1 MGIDTLIPA
10 YYDAPSHLEGSVPM
24 RGDDPRHDGMFSYIT
39 PEARVRADHPLRPIR
54 AMTDA
59 ALQRLS
65 PRFDRLYSRLGRPSI
80 PPEKLLRAL
89 LLQLLYSIRSERL
102 LMEELDYNI
111 LYRWFVG
118 LSLDDPIWDATT
130 FTKNRDRLLDG
141 DVADAFFAEVL
152 AAIKADGLLSDEH
165 FTVDGTLLEA
175 WASHKSFKP
184 KDDTRRPPDDP
195 KNPTVNFH
203 GEARRNDTHASTT
216 DPDARLY
223 KKAVGREAKLAY
235 LGHLL
240 TENRHGLIVDTA
252 VTAATGTAERDAAIV
267 MLGELPLTTRRITV
281 GADKLYDTR
290 DWVATV
296 RRMHVT
302 PHVTASV
309 NRHGGSA
316 IDGRTLRHAG
326 YALSQRK
333 RKLIEQAF
341 GWMKTVGLLRK
352 LRHRGGRLVDWIF
365 TFAAT
370 AYNLVRWRNLMAQRA

>member
-1 MGIDTLIPA
+1 MIPS
-10 YYDAPSHLEGSVPM
+10 YYDAPDLREGSLPM
-24 RGDDPRHDGMFSYIT
+24 RGDDPRRESMFSYVT
-39 PEARVRADHPLRPIR
+39 PEARVRPDHPLRPIR
-54 AMTDA
+54 RMTDA
-59 ALQRLS
+59 ALKRLS
-65 PRFDRLYSRLGRPSI
+65 SRFASLYSTMGRPSI
-80 PPEKLLRAL
+80 PPEQLLRAL
-89 LLQLLYSIRSERL
+89 LLQMLYSIRSERL
-102 LMEELDYNI
+102 LVEELDYSV

-141 DVADAFFAEVL
+141 DIADAFFAEVV
-152 AAIKADGLLSDEH
+152 AAIQADGLMSDEH

-184 KDDTRRPPDDP
+184 KSGDRTPPEDP
-195 KNPTVNFH
+195 KNPSVDFH
-203 GEARRNDTHASTT
+203 GQTRRNDTHQSTT

-223 KKAVGREAKLAY
+223 KKGGGHEAKLAY

-267 MLGELPLTTRRITV
+267 MLGELPLTTRHVTV

-290 DWVATV
+290 EWVATV
-296 RRMHVT
+296 RQMRIT
-302 PHVTASV
+302 PHVAASV
-309 NRHGGSA
+309 DRRGGSA
-316 IDGRTLRHAG
+316 IDGRTMRHAG

-333 RKLIEQAF
+333 RKLVEQAF

-352 LRHRGGRLVDWIF
+352 LRHRGGRLVDWMF
-365 TFAAT
+365 TFAAA
-370 AYNLVRWRNLMAQRA
+370 AYNLVRWRNLVAQRA